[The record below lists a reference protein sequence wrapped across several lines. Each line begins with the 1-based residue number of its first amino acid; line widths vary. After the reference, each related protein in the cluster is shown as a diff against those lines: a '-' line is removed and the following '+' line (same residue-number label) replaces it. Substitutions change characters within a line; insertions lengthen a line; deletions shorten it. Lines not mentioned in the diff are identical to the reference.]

1 MEPPMATLKEAIK
14 KKKLKQFI
22 LEHPSEGDREKFGS
36 TLSSMVG
43 RKSKAGQAASVQ
55 VASGRYA
62 ETQTPQRKK
71 KGT

>member
-1 MEPPMATLKEAIK
+1 MTTLKEAIK

-22 LEHPSEGDREKFGS
+22 LEHPSDGDREKFSS

-43 RKSKAGQAASVQ
+43 RKSTTGQL
-55 VASGRYA
+55 ASGRVA
-62 ETQTPQRKK
+62 SARCNETQTRQRKK